1 MVVIPGKSKATV
13 FFATLLVLTLNTMT
27 HKKSACLASAVLSLI
42 IVLVS
47 CSKENNA
54 VHAPELKLPDTPYS
68 YHVANDNLPTLGR
81 VLFYDKNLSLNGTV
95 SCGSCHKQALAFA
108 DVKRFSTGFHS
119 DKTSRNT
126 PPIQNIAPQ
135 GQALFW
141 DGRERDLKTMST
153 QPFFNHMEM
162 GLFDANML
170 VQIVNDK
177 AYYEPLFA
185 DAFNES
191 GVSLEKINTAL
202 ASFLTSIRSDNSRFE
217 RSAFGGLSALSEKEK
232 DGQNLFFGK
241 YNCGSCH
248 NLFTPRGYSIPFN
261 PNDTML
267 EMVNIG
273 LDRTYADKGLG
284 EVTGNS
290 DHNGRFKIPN
300 LRNVELTAPYMHDG
314 RFATLEEVID
324 HYSNQV
330 EAHEN
335 LDFRLKDAFG
345 KPLVQNISEGEKE
358 ALIAFL
364 KSLTDAS
371 LVTDVRFSN
380 PFINQ

>member
-1 MVVIPGKSKATV
+1 MGVVFGKACSKV
-13 FFATLLVLTLNTMT
+13 FFVTLLVLTLNTMT
-27 HKKSACLASAVLSLI
+27 HKKSACLATAVLSLL
-42 IVLVS
+42 IVFVS
-47 CSKENNA
+47 CSKENSS
-54 VHAPELKLPDTPYS
+54 VKAPKLTLPDTPYS
-68 YHVANDNLPTLGR
+68 YNVTNNNLPTLGR
-81 VLFYDKNLSLNGTV
+81 VLFYDKSLSLNGTV

-126 PPIQNIAPQ
+126 PPIQNISLQ

-177 AYYEPLFA
+177 DYYEPLFA

-191 GVSLEKINTAL
+191 GVSLDKINTAL
-202 ASFLTSIRSDNSRFE
+202 ASFLTSIRSDGSRFDQ
-217 RSAFGGLSALSEKEK
+217 SSSGGFAALSEKESE
-232 DGQNLFFGK
+232 GQNLFFGK

-248 NLFTPRGYSIPFN
+248 NLFTPRGYSVPFN

-273 LDRTYADKGLG
+273 LDRLYADKGLG

-290 DHNGRFKIPN
+290 EHNGRFKIPN
-300 LRNVELTAPYMHDG
+300 LRNIELTAPYMHDG

-330 EAHEN
+330 EDHEN
-335 LDFRLKDAFG
+335 LDFRLKDGQG
-345 KPLVQNISEGEKE
+345 KPLAQNITEGDKE

-371 LVTDVRFSN
+371 LVADVRFSN
-380 PFINQ
+380 PFVNQ